1 MIKLSHM
8 NHLQV
13 AVLRGGPSVEYGVS
27 MNTGAVVLQA
37 LTDNGFNTKDI
48 VITKQ
53 GQWLDRGIVKSP
65 EIALQAIDVVFVAL
79 HGTYGEDGEV
89 QRILQRLGIPFTGS
103 RAFPSAVAFNK
114 SLTKKSLSAF
124 DVLTPAS
131 VEVSSDDADE
141 IVTISSNI
149 LDSFGPEYIVK
160 PVASGS
166 SFGVEHIRPGQSL
179 EESIRKALELNDRVL
194 VEEFI
199 RGREATCAT
208 LEDFRNDKIYVF
220 PAVEIITPRDRQYF
234 DTESKYNGQTT
245 EVCPA
250 RFSYG
255 ERTKIAEVSSLAHEV
270 LDLAQY
276 SRSDFIVNDKGVYF
290 LEVNTLPGLTTESL
304 YPKAAASVGLDIN
317 ALVQHLVL
325 TATC

>member
-1 MIKLSHM
+1 MS
-8 NHLQV
+8 HLQV

-37 LTDNGFNTKDI
+37 LAENGFNTKDI
-48 VITKQ
+48 IITKQ
-53 GQWLDRGIVKSP
+53 GQWLDRGLVKSP
-65 EIALQAIDVVFVAL
+65 EVALQAVDVVFVAL

-114 SLTKKSLSAF
+114 HLTKKTLASHN
-124 DVLTPAS
+124 VLTPES
-131 VEVSSDDADE
+131 VEVSTDDLE
-141 IVTISSNI
+141 ELVTISSNI
-149 LDSFGPEYIVK
+149 SDSFGPEYIVK

-166 SFGVEHIRPGQSL
+166 SFGVEHIRAGQSL
-179 EESIRKALELNDRVL
+179 EEAIRSALETSDRVL

-245 EVCPA
+245 EICPS

-255 ERTKIAEVSSLAHEV
+255 DRAKIAEVSGLVHEV

-276 SRSDFIVNDKGVYF
+276 SRSDFIVSDKGVYF
-290 LEVNTLPGLTTESL
+290 LEVNTLPGLTSESL

-317 ALVQHLVL
+317 ALIKHLVL